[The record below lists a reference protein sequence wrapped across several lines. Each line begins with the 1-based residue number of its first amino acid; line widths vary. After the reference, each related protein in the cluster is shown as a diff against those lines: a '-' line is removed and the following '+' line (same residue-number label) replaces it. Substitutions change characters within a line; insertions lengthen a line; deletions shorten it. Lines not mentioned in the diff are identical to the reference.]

1 MPAMPTTPTILDR
14 DEVVA
19 TAGST
24 AGARRRRSARLPL
37 AAVALAAVATL
48 APAAPALAKGGTG
61 GGGGTGGTTSC
72 LSIEVTNNA
81 QIVRNGTAPAIKVL
95 TQSCTGAP
103 AAATLTVTETASFF
117 SGPCPSPVA
126 APVAVTLAPGS
137 KRSTELP
144 TYRGPCGIVSQSNL
158 TIVPSSFAYQGH
170 NLRVTLTDDAT
181 GAVLGSAPF
190 SWSDS
195 PPRGV

>member
-1 MPAMPTTPTILDR
+1 MPTPPATHPARHDPRSGGRPTD
-14 DEVVA
+14 
-19 TAGST
+19 AG
-24 AGARRRRSARLPL
+24 RRRSIGLPL
-37 AAVALAAVATL
+37 AAAVVAAAAAL
-48 APAAPALAKGGTG
+48 APAAPALARGGTG
-61 GGGGTGGTTSC
+61 GGGGGGGTTGC
-72 LSIEVTNNA
+72 LSIEVTNNG
-81 QIVRNGTAPAIKVL
+81 QIVRNGTAPTIKVL
-95 TQSCTGAP
+95 SQSCSGAT

-126 APVAVTLAPGS
+126 APVGVTLVPGS

-144 TYRGPCGIVSQSNL
+144 TSRGPCGIVSQSNL
-158 TIVPSSFAYQGH
+158 TIVPSPLAYQGH
-170 NLRVTLTDDAT
+170 NLLVTLTDDAT

>member
-1 MPAMPTTPTILDR
+1 MPNPPTTRTDLAP
-14 DEVVA
+14 
-19 TAGST
+19 SSPPS
-24 AGARRRRSARLPL
+24 ARPASGRRRSPVLPL
-37 AAVALAAVATL
+37 AAALVAAAAL
-48 APAAPALAKGGTG
+48 APAAPAFARGGAG
-61 GGGGTGGTTSC
+61 GGGGGGGGGAASC

-126 APVAVTLAPGS
+126 APVSVTLAPGS

-144 TYRGPCGIVSQSNL
+144 TFRGPCGIVSQSNQ
-158 TIVPSSFAYQGH
+158 TIVPSPFAYQGH